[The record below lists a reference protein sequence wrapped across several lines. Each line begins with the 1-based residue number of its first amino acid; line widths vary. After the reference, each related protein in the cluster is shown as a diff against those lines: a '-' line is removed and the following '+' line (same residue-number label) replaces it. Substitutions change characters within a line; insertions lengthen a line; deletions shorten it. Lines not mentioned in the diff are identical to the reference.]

1 MVRESEIRESL
12 MRLLILLGLGAQ
24 LLIACNFTELQANT
38 RDAGA
43 IDLDAARA
51 SLPAPT
57 ALPDEIVNA
66 ADAEYRLLSNIYE
79 RASPSV
85 VNIEALSL
93 GDDGSAS
100 DTRRGSGFVYDQQG
114 HIITNAHLVSTV
126 DSITVTL
133 QSAQVYSAQVLALD
147 SFSDLAVLKIAAE
160 PERLAPL
167 RIGESAPVRVGQR
180 GIVIGNPFGLSSSMT
195 TGVISGLGR
204 TLPSVELAGGGIAP
218 GFDNPSIIQID
229 AIINPGN
236 SGGPLLDSRGLVI
249 GITTAIRS
257 DNGLFQGIGFA
268 VPADTMRRVIPDLIK
283 QGRVDYA
290 WMGISVMRED
300 GGFGVAGLSAALDL
314 SVERGV
320 LLRGVTEGSPAYR
333 AGLRGGDT
341 IVDVRGEPVCAGG
354 DLIVAINGYHFRNLD
369 DLVTYLVQQTR
380 PDDEVELL
388 VIRDR
393 LTLEIP
399 VTLASRALESGRT
412 LDCHQPQ

>member
-1 MVRESEIRESL
+1 
-12 MRLLILLGLGAQ
+12 MRFAILLCLCAQ
-24 LLIACNFTELQANT
+24 LLIACNFTDLRSNPGG
-38 RDAGA
+38 DSA
-43 IDLDAARA
+43 IDLDARRA
-51 SLPAPT
+51 TVAAAT
-57 ALPDEIVNA
+57 ALPDEIVSA

-85 VNIEALSL
+85 VNIEAAILA
-93 GDDGSAS
+93 DDGSAG
-100 DTRRGSGFVYDQQG
+100 DTRRGSGFVYDRQG
-114 HIITNAHLVSTV
+114 HIITNAHLVNAV
-126 DSITVTL
+126 DAITVTL

-147 SFSDLAVLKIAAE
+147 SFSDLAVLKLSAA
-160 PERLAPL
+160 PERLTPL
-167 RIGESAPVRVGQR
+167 RIGESATVKVGQR

-204 TLPSVELAGGGIAP
+204 TLPSAELGGSGVAP

-236 SGGPLLDSRGLVI
+236 SGGPLLDSQGLVI

-283 QGRVDYA
+283 QGRVDYS

-300 GGFGVAGLSAALDL
+300 GGYSVAGLSEALGL
-314 SVERGV
+314 PVERGV
-320 LLRGVTEGSPAYR
+320 LLRGVAEGSPAYR

-341 IVDVRGEPVCAGG
+341 IVEIRGEDVCAGG
-354 DLIVAINGYHFRNLD
+354 DLIVAINGYHFQNLD

-380 PDDEVELL
+380 PEDEVELL

-393 LTLEIP
+393 RTLEIP
-399 VTLASRALESGRT
+399 VALASRAMESGRT
-412 LDCHQPQ
+412 LDCRQAQ

>member
-1 MVRESEIRESL
+1 MPLVI
-12 MRLLILLGLGAQ
+12 LLILSAQ
-24 LLIACNFTELQANT
+24 LLIACNFTDLQSDS
-38 RDAGA
+38 RHVS
-43 IDLDAARA
+43 LDAAPT
-51 SLPAPT
+51 SEPAPT
-57 ALPDEIVNA
+57 ALPAEIVSA
-66 ADAEYRLLSNIYE
+66 ADAEYLLLSNIYE

-85 VNIEALSL
+85 VNIEALVL
-93 GDDGSAS
+93 AEDGTAS

-114 HIITNAHLVSTV
+114 HIITNAHLVNAV
-126 DSITVTL
+126 DAITVTL
-133 QSAQVYSAQVLALD
+133 PSAQVYPAQLLALD
-147 SFSDLAVLKIAAE
+147 SFSDLAVLQISVE

-167 RIGESAPVRVGQR
+167 RIGESARVKVGQR

-204 TLPSVELAGGGIAP
+204 ALPSVELGAGGIAP

-249 GITTAIRS
+249 GIATAIRS

-290 WMGISVMRED
+290 WLGISVMREN

-314 SVERGV
+314 PVERGV

-333 AGLRGGDT
+333 AGLRGGDA
-341 IVDVRGEPVCAGG
+341 IVEVRGEQVCAGG
-354 DLIVAINGYHFRNLD
+354 DLIVAINDYHFNNLD

-388 VIRDR
+388 VIRER
-393 LTLEIP
+393 RTLEIP
-399 VTLASRALESGRT
+399 VTLASHALEGGRT
-412 LDCHQPQ
+412 LDCHQARQ

>member
-1 MVRESEIRESL
+1 
-12 MRLLILLGLGAQ
+12 MRFPILLILCAQ
-24 LLIACNFTELQANT
+24 LLIACNFTDLQPNT
-38 RDAGA
+38 GASGAINLDGAVAGA
-43 IDLDAARA
+43 
-51 SLPAPT
+51 PVPT
-57 ALPDEIVNA
+57 ALPDEIVSA
-66 ADAEYRLLSNIYE
+66 ADAEYQLLSNIYE

-85 VNIEALSL
+85 VNVEAVILAE
-93 GDDGSAS
+93 DGSTS

-114 HIITNAHLVSTV
+114 HIITNAHLVNAV

-133 QSAQVYSAQVLALD
+133 QSAQVYAAQLLALD
-147 SFSDLAVLKIAAE
+147 SFSDLAVLQVSVE

-167 RIGESAPVRVGQR
+167 RIGESATVMVGQR

-204 TLPSVELAGGGIAP
+204 TLPSVEPADSGIAP

-268 VPADTMRRVIPDLIK
+268 VPADTMRRVIPELIERR
-283 QGRVDYA
+283 RVDYS

-300 GGFGVAGLSAALDL
+300 GGYGVAGLSDALGL
-314 SVERGV
+314 PVERGV
-320 LLRGVTEGSPAYR
+320 LLRGVSEGSPAYR

-341 IVDVRGEPVCAGG
+341 ILEIRGEEVCAGG
-354 DLIVAINGYHFRNLD
+354 DLIVAINGYHFQNLD

-388 VIRDR
+388 VIRER
-393 LTLEIP
+393 RTLEITL
-399 VTLASRALESGRT
+399 TLASRALESGRM
-412 LDCHQPQ
+412 LNCHQAQQERAH